1 MNPDIVH
8 DDYTDML
15 ETWTACRDAAIGQ
28 RAIHKAGDTYLPKL
42 AGQESKDYN
51 AYKGRAQFYGATGRS
66 IKGMKGLVFRIKPV
80 LEVPKG
86 MVEWVEDITLDGKT
100 LNGLAECC
108 LGETLTVARGGL
120 LVDHPKGAQTENPV
134 TVAAARQLG
143 LRPYIT
149 LYKAESI
156 RYWKRERVQNVTKLT
171 YLVLAETF
179 DTDEGQEEQ
188 LRVLRLDQ
196 GVYTQEVYRKSKD
209 EWDLYDV
216 ITPVMNGSPIDEIPF
231 FFLSPEETG
240 CDVQSPPIED
250 LVNVNISHYKNSA
263 DLEHGAHMSGL
274 PTPYITGIDDES
286 PVMLGSATI
295 LKIPN
300 PESQVGFMQV
310 GAEGF
315 ASIEKLM
322 DRKEQQMAALGA
334 RLIAPEKKQVEATET
349 HQIRRGAENSVLAS
363 IVGNVERQI
372 VKALEFMAL
381 WGGYETE
388 IRYELNKD
396 YIPNPM
402 SPAMLKELTA
412 AWQSGAISE
421 QAYFE
426 ALQAGEMYGDSVN
439 FEDERERKAET
450 PPALGNLDDTE

>member
-1 MNPDIVH
+1 
-8 DDYTDML
+8 
-15 ETWTACRDAAIGQ
+15 
-28 RAIHKAGDTYLPKL
+28 
-42 AGQESKDYN
+42 
-51 AYKGRAQFYGATGRS
+51 
-66 IKGMKGLVFRIKPV
+66 
-80 LEVPKG
+80 
-86 MVEWVEDITLDGKT
+86 
-100 LNGLAECC
+100 
-108 LGETLTVARGGL
+108 
-120 LVDHPKGAQTENPV
+120 
-134 TVAAARQLG
+134 
-143 LRPYIT
+143 
-149 LYKAESI
+149 
-156 RYWKRERVQNVTKLT
+156 
-171 YLVLAETF
+171 
-179 DTDEGQEEQ
+179 
-188 LRVLRLDQ
+188 
-196 GVYTQEVYRKSKD
+196 
-209 EWDLYDV
+209 
-216 ITPVMNGSPIDEIPF
+216 MNGSPIDEIPF